1 MVISVKDG
9 SPPSDLDP
17 IEAPATPPAADPPR
31 EGVLRSL
38 RLRVRREGIEEGE
51 LGSPG
56 RAATA
61 PPVPHTEPEPLA
73 VVRSFGFVDI
83 SGFTAFCDRHG
94 ELQAFEL
101 LATFRSTTREVT
113 ARRGVR
119 VAKWLGDGVMLVGLD
134 PTALAATVAEI
145 TMRCRVAGLDTHAG
159 VATGSVLLFEGDD
172 YIGRPVNLAARLC
185 SHAELGEILLVGR
198 PVDLPDW
205 LTVAEV
211 RTIEVAG
218 VDEEV
223 VVQRVEPQ
231 RDIVAQFFAA

>member
-1 MVISVKDG
+1 MVICVNDG
-9 SPPSDLDP
+9 LPPADLEP
-17 IEAPATPPAADPPR
+17 VGAPSAPPAAEAPR

-51 LGSPG
+51 LGGPG
-56 RAATA
+56 LAATA

-101 LATFRSTTREVT
+101 LATFRTATREVA

-145 TMRCRVAGLDTHAG
+145 TA
-159 VATGSVLLFEGDD
+159 
-172 YIGRPVNLAARLC
+172 
-185 SHAELGEILLVGR
+185 
-198 PVDLPDW
+198 W
-205 LTVAEV
+205 
-211 RTIEVAG
+211 
-218 VDEEV
+218 
-223 VVQRVEPQ
+223 
-231 RDIVAQFFAA
+231 